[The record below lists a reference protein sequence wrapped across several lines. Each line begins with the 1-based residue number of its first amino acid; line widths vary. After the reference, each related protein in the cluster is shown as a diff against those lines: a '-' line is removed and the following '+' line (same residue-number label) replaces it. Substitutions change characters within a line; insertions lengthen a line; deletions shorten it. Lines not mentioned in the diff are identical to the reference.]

1 MKTNR
6 ITHPVALTG
15 VGRALLFSI
24 LLTPA
29 LSHAQTRAL
38 IVPVEMSMTTYFI
51 IGFLLVFSILMF
63 FLFQRKYQIT
73 QRELNAVTAELGS
86 TRNRLSETNN
96 QLEVEKKEHKQT
108 ANRYT
113 NILFDAQAGMFQMDL
128 SGKCTYINTALQQM
142 SGLYPKKALKEGI
155 ESAIHEDDKKAFMEA
170 WDAFTAK
177 ESATFECRFRFRRS
191 KDDITHVIC
200 KANKMRNAQ
209 KEVESYVCWVADITE
224 MHNEALA
231 KQAENGHFEHFI
243 SETVEGYYKLI
254 PESPIPLGSKPES
267 VSEKILAKMELHDC
281 NRTFAALYGA
291 EPKELLGKTI
301 SDLKDGCGPF
311 KSAEKMQEFV
321 ENDCQAMG
329 LESVRQD
336 PNGGR
341 LNLIHNVIGII
352 EDNKLVGIWGYQR
365 NISRQKRE
373 QAELSSQ
380 VEFTHRI
387 LNSLP
392 ADIHVKDT
400 RCRYLYASKKLAD
413 RTGIAQEEWLGK
425 TIFEVI
431 PATPREHDQ
440 LAIQAMKSGQLQRH
454 ERKYDVKGKK
464 GWMENVQIP
473 LVSDEGL
480 VEGVVSLSLE
490 ITDRKKREEEILS
503 RSTAMET
510 RWVNTQNEL
519 ADARA
524 KHTQTNSELLKSQE
538 KFQTLDAE
546 RRENEQHFQN
556 QIAAHRR
563 TEENL
568 RRTEQGLLTR
578 KKQLEEQLARRLAE
592 LDTETDKRVKWEE
605 LLQIKED
612 ELRKL
617 EETQAQLQE
626 HYAQETTRRENAEAN
641 LNELQVNLSKARGKI
656 SEWEENRERELENI
670 HAEHTTALDAEKSG
684 RKKAEKKLERTQE
697 FLDSTQEQVK
707 RMTEQHAQDLE
718 HEVAERKTTAEKLV
732 KSMEELD
739 TLRQDFGRRLEE
751 ETKAIKTELA
761 QKQIREKAL
770 RKNEKDLEKRI
781 KGLETT
787 LQQKSKEYAEQIQA
801 REGAEVEKNK
811 IEHKMEELTQ
821 RQQDL
826 VDRQT
831 QRLHLTIAE
840 VRLEEV
846 KHRKRATELEEEKVK
861 LVEQLQVRENF
872 MEKAR
877 QEQQKLEAELQKA
890 QTKLKQL
897 TGNQAKLVAAETADL
912 QKKLEDMEK
921 AEQVLKLKVTGLK
934 AEKVEGEKNL
944 ETRNVELTKAARE
957 YRKVVDAYKV
967 AQSRIQEL
975 SDGQENLVAQKTGDM
990 KADIKRLQRAE
1001 QMLKTREQEL
1011 QSRIKGHQEEINKL
1025 NITLKDETD
1034 RRYEAEKKLRELEVT
1049 LSSAME
1055 NADEQ
1060 LKQHTDSLKR
1070 QVEAAKKN
1078 ESSLSTD
1085 LKLAEATIKNR
1096 DEALA
1101 QLKEEQK
1108 GVAEQLKNTE
1118 KRLAEAEQNHK
1129 TELKKSL
1136 AEIQEVS
1143 RTNSKLMDELNDMIR
1158 DSLNPVLETALLL
1171 GKSSNLSEEQKRQ
1184 LFKANENCQKLIN
1197 TMDYRADLTQLNE
1210 GNDKLI
1216 EEECDLHVIMTDIDQ
1231 DFTQRAELD
1240 KLFFAVSFAQYQAAN
1255 NVPKR
1260 VIADEEKLR
1269 KTLSILLGYALSKT
1283 QKGRIGLHATRE
1295 SSDSDSMSI
1304 SFELA
1309 FTSGATSD
1317 ELLSG
1322 VFNSNTEGVI
1332 DLKHGLTLARRYI
1345 HILGGT
1351 SAVGFR
1357 DAGVTAIT
1365 ITLPFKRTESEIVMP
1380 KGDDNSKAGAA

>member
-6 ITHPVALTG
+6 NTHTVALNYIS
-15 VGRALLFSI
+15 RALLVST
-24 LLTPA
+24 LLAPA

-51 IGFLLVFSILMF
+51 IGFLLVLSILMF
-63 FLFQRKYQIT
+63 FLFQRKYKIT
-73 QRELNAVTAELGS
+73 KRELDDVTAELGI

-96 QLEVEKKEHKQT
+96 QLETEKKEHKNT
-108 ANRYT
+108 THRYT

-155 ESAIHEDDKKAFMEA
+155 ESAIHEEDKKAFMEA

-177 ESATFECRFRFRRS
+177 ESATFEHRFRFQRS
-191 KDDITHVIC
+191 KDSITHVIC
-200 KANKMRNAQ
+200 KANKMRNAH
-209 KEVESYVCWVADITE
+209 KKVESYVCWVADITE
-224 MHNEALA
+224 MHEEVLA
-231 KQAENGHFEHFI
+231 QQAETGRFEHFI

-254 PESPIPLGSKPES
+254 PESPISLGSKPEK
-267 VSEKILAKMELHDC
+267 VAEKILGQMELHDC
-281 NRTFAALYGA
+281 NNTFASMYGA
-291 EPKELLGKTI
+291 EPKELLGKNI
-301 SDLKDGCGPF
+301 GDLKDGCGPF
-311 KSAEKMQEFV
+311 KSAEKVQEFLA
-321 ENDCQAMG
+321 NDCRAIDV
-329 LESVRQD
+329 ESVRQD

-341 LNLIHNVIGII
+341 LNLRHNVIGII

-365 NISRQKRE
+365 NISRQKRK

-413 RTGIAQEEWLGK
+413 RTGISQEEWLGK
-425 TIFEVI
+425 TIFEVM

-440 LAIQAMKSGQLQRH
+440 LAIEAMKSGKLQRH
-454 ERKYDVKGKK
+454 ERKYEAKGKK

-490 ITDRKKREEEILS
+490 ITDRKNREEELLS

-524 KHTQTNSELLKSQE
+524 EQTQMNSELLKSQE
-538 KFQTLDAE
+538 KFKSLDAE
-546 RRENEQHFQN
+546 RHENEQHFQN
-556 QIAAHRR
+556 QIAEHRR

-578 KKQLEEQLARRLAE
+578 QKQLEEQLARRLVE
-592 LDTETDKRVKWEE
+592 LDAETNKRVKWEE

-626 HYAQETTRRENAEAN
+626 HYAQETARRENAEAN
-641 LNELQVNLSKARGKI
+641 LNNLQMSLNKARGKI
-656 SEWEENRERELENI
+656 AELEENREQELEHI
-670 HAEHTTALDAEKSG
+670 HAEHSTALSAEKSG

-739 TLRQDFGRRLEE
+739 TLRQDFARRLEE

-761 QKQIREKAL
+761 QKQKREKAL
-770 RKNEKDLEKRI
+770 RQNEKDLEKRI
-781 KGLETT
+781 KSLEST
-787 LQQKSKEYAEQIQA
+787 LQKKSKEYAEQIQA
-801 REGAEVEKNK
+801 REGVEVEKNE

-831 QRLHLTIAE
+831 QRLNLTIAE
-840 VRLEEV
+840 IRLDEV

-861 LVEQLQVRENF
+861 LEEQLQVRENF

-890 QTKLKQL
+890 QTRLKQL
-897 TGNQAKLVAAETADL
+897 TGDQSKRIAAETSDL
-912 QKKLEDMEK
+912 QNKLEGMEK
-921 AEQVLKLKVTGLK
+921 AEQDLKLKVTGLK
-934 AEKVEGEKNL
+934 AEKAEIEKNL
-944 ETRNVELTKAARE
+944 ETRNEDLTKAARE
-957 YRKVVDAYKV
+957 YRKVVDAYKM
-967 AQSRIQEL
+967 AQSKIQEL

-1011 QSRIKGHQEEINKL
+1011 QSRIKGHQEELNKL

-1034 RRYEAEKKLRELEVT
+1034 RRYNAEKKLRELEVT
-1049 LSSAME
+1049 LSSAMN

-1060 LKQHTDSLKR
+1060 LKQHTDGLKR
-1070 QVEAAKKN
+1070 QVEAAKEN
-1078 ESSLSTD
+1078 ESSLSTE
-1085 LKLAEATIKNR
+1085 LKMAEATVKNR
-1096 DEALA
+1096 DDALA
-1101 QLKEEQK
+1101 QLREMKK
-1108 GVAEQLKNTE
+1108 GIAEQLENTQ
-1118 KRLAEAEQNHK
+1118 KRLAEAERNHQA
-1129 TELKKSL
+1129 ELKKSL
-1136 AEIQEVS
+1136 AEVQEVS
-1143 RTNSKLMDELNDMIR
+1143 RKNGKLVDELNDMIQ
-1158 DSLNPVLETALLL
+1158 DSLNPVLKTALLL
-1171 GKSSNLSEEQKRQ
+1171 EKSGNLSDEQKRQ
-1184 LFKANENCQKLIN
+1184 LFIANENCRSLIN
-1197 TMDYRADLTQLNE
+1197 TMNYRADLTQLNA
-1210 GNDKLI
+1210 GNDTLT

-1231 DFTQRAELD
+1231 DFTQRAELN

-1260 VIADEEKLR
+1260 VIADEDKLR
-1269 KTLSILLGYALSKT
+1269 KTLSILLSYALSKT

-1295 SSDSDSMSI
+1295 ASDTDSMSI

-1309 FTSGATSD
+1309 FTSGETAD
-1317 ELLSG
+1317 DLLTG

-1345 HILGGT
+1345 HMLGGST
-1351 SAVGFR
+1351 ALEFR

-1365 ITLPFKRTESEIVMP
+1365 ITLPFKRTGSEIIMP